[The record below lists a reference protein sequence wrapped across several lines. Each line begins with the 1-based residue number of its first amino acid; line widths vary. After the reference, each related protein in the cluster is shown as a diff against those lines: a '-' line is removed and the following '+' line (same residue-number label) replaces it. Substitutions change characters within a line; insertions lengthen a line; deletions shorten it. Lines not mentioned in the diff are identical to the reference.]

1 MDTSYMALNRR
12 FCRDASGVIMV
23 ADITNEASIE
33 DTARW
38 KQEVDEIVSSNDSPI
53 PIVLC
58 LNKFDLITEG
68 KESSELQTQEGIQ
81 KFADQN
87 SFIAAYRVSAKEDI
101 NVSTA
106 FSTLVREMLIKEINE

>member
-23 ADITNEASIE
+23 GDITNTESIE

-38 KQEVDEIVSSNDSPI
+38 KQEVDEIVSTVDNPI

-58 LNKFDLITEG
+58 TNKLDKL
-68 KESSELQTQEGIQ
+68 
-81 KFADQN
+81 
-87 SFIAAYRVSAKEDI
+87 
-101 NVSTA
+101 
-106 FSTLVREMLIKEINE
+106 REN

>member
-23 ADITNEASIE
+23 ADITNESSIE

-38 KQEVDEIVSSNDSPI
+38 KQEVDEILAVNGQPI

-58 LNKFDLITEG
+58 VNKVDAIDG
-68 KESSELQTQEGIQ
+68 IDESNL
-81 KFADQN
+81 D
-87 SFIAAYRVSAKEDI
+87 Y
-101 NVSTA
+101 
-106 FSTLVREMLIKEINE
+106 L